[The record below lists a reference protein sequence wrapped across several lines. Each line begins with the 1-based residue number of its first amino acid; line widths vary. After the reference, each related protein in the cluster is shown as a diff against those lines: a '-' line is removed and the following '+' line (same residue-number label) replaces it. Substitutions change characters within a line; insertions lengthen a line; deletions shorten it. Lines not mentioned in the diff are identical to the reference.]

1 MNRRISTAS
10 QSGVLLLFP
19 DHGLP
24 ARSSIVDQDF
34 ALQNLRTS
42 DNGGYIDFLCDHL
55 GQQGIETI
63 ACDLGADARGHRYAL
78 LLPHERDA
86 ARAWQLL
93 NEAPGEADSALY
105 FPAETDHEAGPGR
118 HSAIIRDIGLGLL
131 ALLLA
136 GLGLQALFS

>member
-1 MNRRISTAS
+1 M
-10 QSGVLLLFP
+10 
-19 DHGLP
+19 
-24 ARSSIVDQDF
+24 
-34 ALQNLRTS
+34 QNLRTS
-42 DNGGYIDFLCDHL
+42 NNGGYIDFLCDLL

-93 NEAPGEADSALY
+93 NEAPGEADSALH
-105 FPAETDHEAGPGR
+105 FSAEPGHEVSTWR
-118 HSAIIRDIGLGLL
+118 DSAIIRDVGLGLL

-136 GLGLQALFS
+136 GLGLQALFG